1 MNSGPLTTINSSNPI
16 YVQFSLDSKIYKEL
30 VRIDKSADVK
40 REVEFEYNTGRKYEL
55 KGSQDFYDNKI
66 DESTGTITLRATFPN
81 PNNELIQGEFGRITI
96 FSNLKDDIPVV
107 PQVATMEN
115 QEGLYVYKL
124 DEDNLPRMTYIK
136 TMGQDGDNWIV
147 IDGLGAGDKVLTS
160 GLQKVIPGNP
170 VKIVEKA
177 VEQEKS
183 QEKTGLINTLKN
195 MFKNK

>member
-1 MNSGPLTTINSSNPI
+1 MVTKLAIRFMFN
-16 YVQFSLDSKIYKEL
+16 
-30 VRIDKSADVK
+30 
-40 REVEFEYNTGRKYEL
+40 
-55 KGSQDFYDNKI
+55 
-66 DESTGTITLRATFPN
+66 
-81 PNNELIQGEFGRITI
+81 I

-147 IDGLGAGDKVLTS
+147 IDGLNAGDKVLTS

-170 VKIVEKA
+170 VKIVENA
-177 VEQEKS
+177 VEQEKT
-183 QEKTGLINTLKN
+183 QEKTGLINSLKN

>member
-1 MNSGPLTTINSSNPI
+1 M
-16 YVQFSLDSKIYKEL
+16 
-30 VRIDKSADVK
+30 
-40 REVEFEYNTGRKYEL
+40 
-55 KGSQDFYDNKI
+55 
-66 DESTGTITLRATFPN
+66 RATFPN

-124 DEDNLPRMTYIK
+124 DENNLPRMTYIK

-183 QEKTGLINTLKN
+183 QEKTGLINSLKN